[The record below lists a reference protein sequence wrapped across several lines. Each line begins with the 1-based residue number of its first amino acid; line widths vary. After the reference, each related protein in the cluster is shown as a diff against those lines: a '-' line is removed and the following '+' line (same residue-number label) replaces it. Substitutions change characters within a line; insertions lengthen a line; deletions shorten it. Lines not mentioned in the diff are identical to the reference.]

1 MEENVQNLASKYAHN
16 HYYKCIS
23 TVIIYR
29 HCHQM
34 NAHSSA
40 FLELCPEMPSQVP
53 VTQAMSRNTSVLH
66 PNSYS
71 PNVFI
76 RLNVP

>member
-1 MEENVQNLASKYAHN
+1 MEENVQNLSSKYARN

-23 TVIIYR
+23 TAVSGRNCY
-29 HCHQM
+29 QL
-34 NAHSSA
+34 NAQTSA
-40 FLELCPEMPSQVP
+40 FYELRPEMPSQVP
-53 VTQAMSRNTSVLH
+53 VTQATSRNTSVLL